1 MKNIVPRVAAIHDI
15 SGFGRCS
22 LTVIIPVLSAMGI
35 QVCPLP
41 TAILSTHPGG
51 FGPFYFHD
59 FTDSMEEYAAHWK
72 DIGLEFDCVYSCFL
86 ASERQIDIVMDF
98 FQTFVTGKVQLIVV
112 DPVMGDHEVLYKT
125 YNSEMQRRM
134 RLLVE
139 KADAITPN
147 LTEACFLLDIP
158 YKDEPMDAEKARS
171 LLWRLSCFGP
181 QNVVVTGVVG
191 EDGRHMNI
199 GYEAG
204 RDLYWKITYD
214 RVPSQYPGTGDIFT
228 GVLVGGL
235 LQRDSFPLAVDRAAQ
250 FVSLA
255 IGITYG
261 YGTPEKEGV
270 LLEKVLNHL
279 GGLPG
284 RMNYEVLE

>member
-1 MKNIVPRVAAIHDI
+1 MKNIIPKVAAIHDI

-41 TAILSTHPGG
+41 TAILSTHSGG

-59 FTDSMEEYAAHWK
+59 FTDSMKEYAAHWK
-72 DIGLEFDCVYSCFL
+72 DIGLEFDCVYSGFL
-86 ASERQIDIVMDF
+86 GSERQIDIVMDF
-98 FQTFVTGKVQLIVV
+98 FQTFVTGKEQLIVV
-112 DPVMGDHEVLYKT
+112 DPVMGDNGVLYKT
-125 YNSEMQRRM
+125 YTSEMQRRM
-134 RLLVE
+134 RFLVE
-139 KADAITPN
+139 KADVITPN

-158 YKDEPMDAEKARS
+158 YKDEPMDTEKARD
-171 LLWRLSCFGP
+171 LLWRLSRFGP
-181 QNVVVTGVVG
+181 QTVVVTGVVG

-199 GYEAG
+199 GYEAEK
-204 RDLYWKITYD
+204 DLYWKAAYD
-214 RVPSQYPGTGDIFT
+214 MLPTQYPGTGDIFT
-228 GVLVGGL
+228 SVLIGGL
-235 LQRDSFPLAVDRAAQ
+235 LQGDSFPLAVDRAAQ

-279 GGLPG
+279 GGLPA
-284 RMNYEVLE
+284 RITYEVLG